1 VIIDIEEEQ
10 SAMTRTVA
18 DRLEELRDVFE
29 RRCNERIGAE
39 FTDRVAQ
46 LHDSDPTCVLDDSA
60 NRVLRFLRGQ
70 PIVGKHLI
78 YSAGPDGPWQLGRVT
93 PETFG
98 NFTLEPAT
106 FDRLDDAMRAVFA
119 ARREAFLTAG
129 RAPSASA
136 EFTDE
141 GSSK

>member
-1 VIIDIEEEQ
+1 
-10 SAMTRTVA
+10 MTRTVT
-18 DRLEELRDVFE
+18 DRLAELREVFE
-29 RRCNERIGAE
+29 KRCNERIKSE
-39 FTDRVAQ
+39 FTDHVAQ
-46 LHDSDPTCVLDDSA
+46 LHNSDPTCVLDDAA

-93 PETFG
+93 PGAFG

-106 FDRLDDAMRAVFA
+106 FDRLDDAMRAVFD
-119 ARREAFLTAG
+119 ARRKAFPTA
-129 RAPSASA
+129 RHAPLASA
-136 EFTDE
+136 QTTNE

>member
-1 VIIDIEEEQ
+1 VIIDIQEEQ
-10 SAMTRTVA
+10 PAMTRTVT

-29 RRCNERIGAE
+29 KRCNERIVAE

-46 LHDSDPTCVLDDSA
+46 LHDSDPTCVLDDAA

-70 PIVGKHLI
+70 AIVGKHLI

-93 PETFG
+93 PGAFG
-98 NFTLEPAT
+98 NLTHEPAT

-119 ARREAFLTAG
+119 ARRGALLTAG
-129 RAPSASA
+129 RAQSASVH
-136 EFTDE
+136 TDE